1 MFKQLEILGNEKE
14 VSKIVNKTIESLETN
29 YKIKISH
36 EQLIPAFVN
45 CFMDAFYFKSI
56 PGLHVLEIEHTT
68 IPKNYKFQGKL
79 NQKIELSEEKDNN
92 IEF

>member
-14 VSKIVNKTIESLETN
+14 VSKIVDKTIDSLETN

-56 PGLHVLEIEHTT
+56 ELIKEPKKQQIETNLFDLLT
-68 IPKNYKFQGKL
+68 IILLLLLILRVIIYTGKN
-79 NQKIELSEEKDNN
+79 
-92 IEF
+92 